1 MENVSYLT
9 SVKFNESVLVR
20 LFVCKAFDISLAA
33 HSGNCTRASHAAKG
47 ASAEY
52 PKHVTCDKDCIYNIY
67 ICQMY
72 VVWELMVTH
81 TAIKHP

>member
-1 MENVSYLT
+1 MENASYST

-33 HSGNCTRASHAAKG
+33 HSWNCTRASHAAKG
-47 ASAEY
+47 TSAEY
-52 PKHVTCDKDCIYNIY
+52 PKHVTCDKDCIY